1 MTSQIIDP
9 KTIKLIGGDYIDSR
23 EFEDLI
29 IDFEGMYA
37 DEDQFV
43 IFDVNG
49 TEYTITYDFEISG
62 HMTYEPAD
70 WDSPGYQMFDLDSF
84 SVDIIDIEVN
94 ETSIEMTEDL
104 VKTFTKAIKDLI

>member
-9 KTIKLIGGDYIDSR
+9 KTIKLIGGDYTKSK

-29 IDFEGMYA
+29 IDFEGLYSA
-37 DEDQFV
+37 EDQFV
-43 IFDVNG
+43 IFDVNDV
-49 TEYTITYDFEISG
+49 EYTITYDFEVSG

-70 WDSPGYQMFDLDSF
+70 WDSPGFQMLDLDSF
-84 SVDIIDIEVN
+84 TVDIIDIEVN

-104 VKTFTKAIKDLI
+104 VRIFTKAIKDLI